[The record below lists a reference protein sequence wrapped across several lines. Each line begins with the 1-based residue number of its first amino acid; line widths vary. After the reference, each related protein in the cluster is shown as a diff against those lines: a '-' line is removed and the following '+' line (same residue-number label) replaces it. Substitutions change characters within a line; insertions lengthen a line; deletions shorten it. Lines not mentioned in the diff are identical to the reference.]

1 MPVTRIVTGDWAQG
15 REIEVI
21 EAVQSAML
29 AALKIPD
36 WDRDVTVDTYSATQ
50 RIVPTGRSERF
61 TRVEIT
67 MFAGRSIE
75 AKRALYKT
83 IVENLGA
90 LDVPADEIKIVLIE
104 TALENW
110 GVRGGVAA
118 SEITLSF
125 KVDV

>member
-1 MPVTRIVTGDWAQG
+1 MPVTRIVTGEWARG

-36 WDRDVTVDTYSATQ
+36 WDRDVTVGTYSETQ
-50 RIVPTGRSERF
+50 RIVPTGRSQHF

-75 AKRALYKT
+75 TKRSLYKT
-83 IVENLGA
+83 IVQNLGA
-90 LDVPADEIKIVLIE
+90 LGVPELEIKIVLNE
-104 TALENW
+104 QPLENW
-110 GVRGGVAA
+110 GVRGGLPA
-118 SEITLSF
+118 SEIELSF

>member
-110 GVRGGVAA
+110 GVRGGVPA